1 MSGHTGSRKKEE
13 DIVFKSLLEVWKYLK
28 AEGWHIS
35 KSGLYKHREKGLI
48 KAGDGGYYHL
58 KGVRRYIRLA
68 GLRKSPLTTA
78 KLYDPTSSRQ
88 RRDYG
93 ETGPT
98 APKEDEAA
106 GAGANGQAAKA
117 EEATRQRHQADEL
130 ALPDIQDIEILQA
143 KKLQAETRIQQLRE
157 EKLRLELEREKGR
170 WIRREDMEREIV
182 ARAIAMDAFIRQRVL
197 VKAPELILA
206 VSGDSSRAREF
217 LAVFEEIWEEALN
230 DFARQDRFKV
240 LNIEAKEEKKDGKE
254 ERAAS

>member
-1 MSGHTGSRKKEE
+1 MSGNRKEE

-68 GLRKSPLTTA
+68 GLRKSPLTA
-78 KLYDPTSSRQ
+78 GQLYDPT
-88 RRDYG
+88 
-93 ETGPT
+93 E
-98 APKEDEAA
+98 PKEDEAA
-106 GAGANGQAAKA
+106 DAGAKSQATDA
-117 EEATRQRHQADEL
+117 EEARPASSPGY

-157 EKLRLELEREKGR
+157 EKLRLELEREKGH

-240 LNIEAKEEKKDGKE
+240 MNLEAKEEEKDGKE
-254 ERAAS
+254 ESASS